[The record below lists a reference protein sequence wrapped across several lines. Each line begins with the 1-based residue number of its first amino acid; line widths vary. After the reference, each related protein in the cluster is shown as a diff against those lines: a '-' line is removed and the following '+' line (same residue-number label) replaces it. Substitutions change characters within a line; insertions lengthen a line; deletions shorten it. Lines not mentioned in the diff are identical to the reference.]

1 PGVKLDRLNIMSKV
15 TSNFGQDDRWT
26 TDVKVQ
32 YMNTTAKNRAVGG
45 ANDGNYYATAL
56 LFPTALD
63 ITDFKEGMNQL
74 GANQSWY
81 NPGNSV
87 NPFWS
92 VNNRLNEDT
101 RERFL
106 LNATIKYKFNDWL
119 DADFRVGS
127 DMYNTKYE
135 EKTYTGSSLAN
146 LYSTG
151 IDKFYENNYIVS
163 VNARKDNLFGKW
175 NGSASLFGQIMK
187 RNFNYLN
194 ASASELEVPNLFAIN
209 NSVGNPNIDEEISK
223 KQINSLFGTAELN
236 YDNLWFINLTA
247 RNDWSSALGKNNRY
261 YIYSSVSTSIV
272 VLYLLRKSV
281 AATPH

>member
-1 PGVKLDRLNIMSKV
+1 VSLKNHPNNLKNFFNTGVNTTHNLAFQQSVSKNTNVYTSATFLHDNSKTPGVKLDRLNIMSKV

-56 LFPTALD
+56 LFPTTLD

-135 EKTYTGSSLAN
+135 EKTYTRSSLAN

-151 IDKFYENNYIVS
+151 IDKFYEN
-163 VNARKDNLFGKW
+163 
-175 NGSASLFGQIMK
+175 
-187 RNFNYLN
+187 
-194 ASASELEVPNLFAIN
+194 
-209 NSVGNPNIDEEISK
+209 
-223 KQINSLFGTAELN
+223 
-236 YDNLWFINLTA
+236 
-247 RNDWSSALGKNNRY
+247 
-261 YIYSSVSTSIV
+261 
-272 VLYLLRKSV
+272 
-281 AATPH
+281 